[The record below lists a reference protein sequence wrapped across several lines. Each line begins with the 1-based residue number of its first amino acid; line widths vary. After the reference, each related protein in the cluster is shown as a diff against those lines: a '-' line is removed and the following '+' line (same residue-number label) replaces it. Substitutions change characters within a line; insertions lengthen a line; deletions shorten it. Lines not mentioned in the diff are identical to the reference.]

1 MVIASASFGNK
12 IPIGLQKFVS
22 ALVVASISL
31 YQRYLSP
38 IKGFSCAHRLL
49 HKDESCSAYIKR
61 TLQEQDLMTAIS
73 MSRQRF
79 HDCYRASQELSS
91 KISQEEVVHE
101 QVWQGKSKFSKR
113 RKFLLGLLAGLSV
126 PLLTG
131 CLTYREGN
139 EEVCCCCVKT
149 RGLRWEVPE
158 DERKQQQ

>member
-1 MVIASASFGNK
+1 MS
-12 IPIGLQKFVS
+12 
-22 ALVVASISL
+22 
-31 YQRYLSP
+31 
-38 IKGFSCAHRLL
+38 
-49 HKDESCSAYIKR
+49 
-61 TLQEQDLMTAIS
+61 AIS

-79 HDCYRASQELSS
+79 HDCYNASQVLSS
-91 KISQEEVVHE
+91 KISQEVVDE
-101 QVWQGKSKFSKR
+101 RVRQGKSKFSKR

-149 RGLRWEVPE
+149 GGLRWEVPE